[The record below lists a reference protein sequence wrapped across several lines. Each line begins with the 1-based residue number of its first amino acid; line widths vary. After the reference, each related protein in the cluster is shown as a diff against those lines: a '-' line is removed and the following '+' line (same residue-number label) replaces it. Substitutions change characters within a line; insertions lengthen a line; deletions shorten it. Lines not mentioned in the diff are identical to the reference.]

1 MGKFLDI
8 NGVKYLWSK
17 IKEKFLMIG
26 GGNLTDAQK
35 KTTRESI
42 GLPEYVTFSNITDL
56 NNAPSTEVLYA
67 FYTGPKSVN
76 LNSVIKVNS
85 KWHNIDFNGAVV
97 SLGSLPSV
105 NGTNAFEGH
114 GQCFISNLKIL
125 GSWNVD
131 ESSVNNV
138 LYTFAGVDNVIIDVA
153 MEGSHYGRGFY
164 SCQRLNNCK
173 CEIYGGKITSAR
185 AYYYCEYLNSCRVGS
200 KSLSSGFNT
209 CTNLNQCDVYQGGC
223 VGYEF
228 EECKNYTNVSYYV
241 DGVRKYFSD
250 CDNVK
255 VNGYNITNFA
265 NLIAKSNHAVTSKVL
280 VHPSGGTG
288 VAEISLD
295 TEATN
300 GSVVRRTTN
309 GGIKVYDGHYEEWA
323 CTVKYMQEYAKNL
336 ALANTEIDTIFN

>member
-1 MGKFLDI
+1 MAKFLDS

-26 GGNLTDAQK
+26 GGNNLTDTQK

-67 FYTGPKSVN
+67 FYTGPKSVA
-76 LNSVIKVNS
+76 LNSVVKVNS
-85 KWHNIDFNGAVV
+85 KWHNIDFNGAMV

-114 GQCFISNLKIL
+114 GQCFIKNLKVL
-125 GSWNVD
+125 GTWNV
-131 ESSVNNV
+131 ERSSVNNI
-138 LYTFAGVDNVIIDVA
+138 LYTFAGVENVIIDVA
-153 MEGSHYGRGFY
+153 IEGSHYGRGFY

-173 CEIYGGKITSAR
+173 CEVYGGKITSAR

-223 VGYEF
+223 VGHEL

-241 DGVRKYFSD
+241 DGDRKYFSD
-250 CDNVK
+250 LENFSNSVLQKWIDGIPGIEDKINRMPYF
-255 VNGYNITNFA
+255 NGEWTSIHVDQLYA
-265 NLIAKSNHAVTSKVL
+265 IA
-280 VHPSGGTG
+280 
-288 VAEISLD
+288 
-295 TEATN
+295 
-300 GSVVRRTTN
+300 GSIARRTDL
-309 GGIKVYDGHYEEWA
+309 GELIVYDGHYKSEA
-323 CTVKYMQEYAKNL
+323 CTKDYMIYYANNL
-336 ALANTEIDTIFN
+336 ALTNSEIDTIFN

>member
-67 FYTGPKSVN
+67 FYTGPKSVT
-76 LNSVIKVNS
+76 LNSVVNVNS

-223 VGYEF
+223 VGHEF

-241 DGVRKYFSD
+241 NGVRKYFNDLEKLIVNNTEISSNFFEECEKD
-250 CDNVK
+250 VDEAGREGFNRMFYMRPGGVFSSWPMANSEVGNSICFRDSIGRIKVCDGVT
-255 VNGYNITNFA
+255 NGY
-265 NLIAKSNHAVTSKVL
+265 
-280 VHPSGGTG
+280 
-288 VAEISLD
+288 
-295 TEATN
+295 
-300 GSVVRRTTN
+300 
-309 GGIKVYDGHYEEWA
+309 A
-323 CTVKYMQEYAKNL
+323 CTIKYVDNL
-336 ALANTEIDTIFN
+336 ALTNSEIDTIFN